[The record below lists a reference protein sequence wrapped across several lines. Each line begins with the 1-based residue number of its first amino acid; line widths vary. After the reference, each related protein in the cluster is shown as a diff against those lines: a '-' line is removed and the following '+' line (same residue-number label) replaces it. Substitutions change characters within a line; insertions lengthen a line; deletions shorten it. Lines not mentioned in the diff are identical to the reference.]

1 MEVPLENSVQTD
13 QTINRCD
20 SKILSKRKLN
30 LLYEDK
36 WIDKKGVISLAV
48 PKEFS
53 FKECLHFLG
62 RSSEENLHLIKN
74 ETIYKLFRIEDKKIL
89 VQISWDEGGSMQ
101 VEFLN
106 FYPRE
111 STRLTIL
118 GIISEWFD
126 LKSDLSSFY
135 LMAETD
141 AILKNIIHDYYG
153 LRLIGIPNL
162 FEAIV
167 WAVIGQHIN
176 LAFAYTLKKRF
187 VENFGEKIIYAGNLF
202 WLFPTPKAILRLSP
216 TDLLG
221 LQLTQ
226 NKSNCIIDLARRM
239 ENGILSK
246 DILTRSKN
254 LESVKKELI
263 NIRGVGSWTADY
275 VLMKCL
281 RDPTAF
287 PIGDVGLQN
296 AIKNQLNLSQKP
308 SKKIMKELANHW
320 GNWKAYATF
329 YLWRTLI

>member
-1 MEVPLENSVQTD
+1 MTA
-13 QTINRCD
+13 TF
-20 SKILSKRKLN
+20 
-30 LLYEDK
+30 
-36 WIDKKGVISLAV
+36 LAV

-89 VQISWDEGGSMQ
+89 VQISWDGGESLQ
-101 VEFLN
+101 INFLN
-106 FYPRE
+106 FYPKE
-111 STRLTIL
+111 STRLIIIR
-118 GIISEWFD
+118 IISDWFD

-135 LMAETD
+135 QLAETD
-141 AILKNIIHDYYG
+141 NILRSLIHRYYG

-176 LAFAYTLKKRF
+176 LAFAFTLKKRF
-187 VENFGEKIIYAGNLF
+187 VETFGETITYGGILY
-202 WLFPTPKAILRLSP
+202 WLFPTPKVISELTL
-216 TDLLG
+216 TDLLD

-226 NKSNCIIDLARRM
+226 NKSNCILDLARRM
-239 ENGILSK
+239 ENGALSKEILSQ
-246 DILTRSKN
+246 SEN
-254 LESVKKELI
+254 FESVKKELV

-281 RDPTAF
+281 RAPTAF

-308 SKKIMKELANHW
+308 PKKMMKELADHW